1 LSPLFEHNQLHVV
14 GGGNISDRQV
24 YLRPE
29 GRIHSSPRNVVYAII
44 KRNPVCP
51 NKRSDSI
58 TKWR

>member
-1 LSPLFEHNQLHVV
+1 VV